1 MSPRRVGRLQ
11 RGGREADHTVMPIAH
26 NPFSV
31 SLPVSSLLP
40 PEDDVTS
47 LLPGPNSVSAH
58 LAERL
63 AVVPAVPAALIVLG
77 LLRRDDTRPTAGSLA
92 AATSVV
98 ARSLR
103 GDDWLG
109 RSGPDEF
116 AVLLRGT
123 AGDAEAA
130 AARLVGAITEL
141 DIPGLG
147 ACAGV
152 TTLEEGTTATETLR
166 RAAVSLQTA
175 RSQGAGSVVRHR
187 GDR

>member
-1 MSPRRVGRLQ
+1 MSL
-11 RGGREADHTVMPIAH
+11 AH
-26 NPFSV
+26 NPLSV
-31 SLPVSSLLP
+31 SLPVSLLLP

-58 LAERL
+58 TAERL
-63 AVVPAVPAALIVLG
+63 SAVPAVPAALIVLG
-77 LLRRDDTRPTAGSLA
+77 LVRRDDTSPTPTSSLA

-116 AVLLRGT
+116 AVLMSGT
-123 AGDAEAA
+123 AQDAEVAA
-130 AARLVGAITEL
+130 VRLATTITEL
-141 DIPGLG
+141 GIPGLG

-152 TTLEEGTTATETLR
+152 TALEEGATAAETLR
-166 RAAVSLQTA
+166 RAALSLQTA
-175 RSQGAGSVVRHR
+175 RSLGAGRVLRYSGTR
-187 GDR
+187 

>member
-1 MSPRRVGRLQ
+1 
-11 RGGREADHTVMPIAH
+11 MPIAH

-77 LLRRDDTRPTAGSLA
+77 LLRRDDTRTTDAGSLA

-123 AGDAEAA
+123 AEDAEAA
-130 AARLVGAITEL
+130 AARITGAITEL

-152 TTLEEGTTATETLR
+152 TALEEGTTAAETLR

-175 RSQGAGSVVRHR
+175 RSHGAGSVVRSR

>member
-1 MSPRRVGRLQ
+1 MS
-11 RGGREADHTVMPIAH
+11 IAH
-26 NPFSV
+26 NPLSV
-31 SLPVSSLLP
+31 SLPISSLLP

-63 AVVPAVPAALIVLG
+63 SAVPAVPGALIVLG
-77 LLRRDDTRPTAGSLA
+77 LLRRDDTWPTATSSL

-109 RSGPDEF
+109 RSGPNEF
-116 AVLLRGT
+116 AVLLGGT
-123 AGDAEAA
+123 AQDAEVAA
-130 AARLVGAITEL
+130 TRLAATITEL
-141 DIPGLG
+141 GIPGLG

-152 TTLEEGTTATETLR
+152 VALEEGTPAAETMR
-166 RAAVSLQTA
+166 RATLSLHTA
-175 RSQGAGSVVRHR
+175 RSQGAGSVIRYR
-187 GDR
+187 GTR

>member
-1 MSPRRVGRLQ
+1 MS
-11 RGGREADHTVMPIAH
+11 IAH
-26 NPFSV
+26 NPLSV
-31 SLPVSSLLP
+31 SLPVSLLLP

-58 LAERL
+58 VAERL
-63 AVVPAVPAALIVLG
+63 GAAPAVPAALIVLG
-77 LLRRDDTRPTAGSLA
+77 LLRRDDTRPAAGTLA

-116 AVLLRGT
+116 AVLVGGT
-123 AGDAEAA
+123 AEDAEVAA
-130 AARLVGAITEL
+130 TRLATAITGL
-141 DIPGLG
+141 GIPGVG

-152 TTLEEGTTATETLR
+152 TTLEEGTTAAETMR
-166 RAAVSLQTA
+166 RAVLSLQTA
-175 RSQGAGSVVRHR
+175 RSLGAGRVVRYR
-187 GDR
+187 GTR

>member
-1 MSPRRVGRLQ
+1 M
-11 RGGREADHTVMPIAH
+11 AH
-26 NPFSV
+26 NPLSV
-31 SLPVSSLLP
+31 SLPVSALLP

-63 AVVPAVPAALIVLG
+63 SATPDVSGALIVLG
-77 LLRRDDTRPTAGSLA
+77 LFRRDGAWPLPVSSLA

-109 RSGPDEF
+109 RSGPREL
-116 AVLLRGT
+116 AVLMRGR
-123 AGDAEAA
+123 AADAEVAA
-130 AARLVGAITEL
+130 TRLACTVTEL
-141 DIPGLG
+141 RIPGLG

-152 TTLEEGTTATETLR
+152 VALEEGTPAAETMR
-166 RAAVSLQTA
+166 RATLSLHTA
-175 RSQGAGSVVRHR
+175 RSQGAGSVIRYR
-187 GDR
+187 GTR

>member
-1 MSPRRVGRLQ
+1 
-11 RGGREADHTVMPIAH
+11 MPTAH

-63 AVVPAVPAALIVLG
+63 AVVPTVPGALIVLG
-77 LLRRDDTRPTAGSLA
+77 LIRRDDSGPIVASSLA

-109 RSGPDEF
+109 RSGPHEF

-123 AGDAEAA
+123 AEDAEAA

-152 TTLEEGTTATETLR
+152 TALEECTTAAETLR

-175 RSQGAGSVVRHR
+175 LSQGAGRVIRYSGTR
-187 GDR
+187 

>member
-1 MSPRRVGRLQ
+1 MS
-11 RGGREADHTVMPIAH
+11 IAH
-26 NPFSV
+26 NPLSV
-31 SLPVSSLLP
+31 SLPISSLLP

-63 AVVPAVPAALIVLG
+63 SAVPAVPGALIVLG
-77 LLRRDDTRPTAGSLA
+77 LLRRDDTWPTAARSLA
-92 AATSVV
+92 AATAVV

-109 RSGPDEF
+109 RSGPNEF

-123 AGDAEAA
+123 AQDAAVTATRLAA
-130 AARLVGAITEL
+130 TITGL
-141 DIPGLG
+141 GIPGLG

-152 TTLEEGTTATETLR
+152 VALEEGTPAAETMR
-166 RAAVSLQTA
+166 RASVSLHTA
-175 RSQGAGSVVRHR
+175 RSQGAGSVIRYR
-187 GDR
+187 GTR

>member
-1 MSPRRVGRLQ
+1 MS
-11 RGGREADHTVMPIAH
+11 IAH
-26 NPFSV
+26 NPLSV
-31 SLPVSSLLP
+31 SLPVSLLLP

-58 LAERL
+58 VAERL
-63 AVVPAVPAALIVLG
+63 SATPDVPAALIVLG
-77 LLRRDDTRPTAGSLA
+77 LVRRDDSGPIAAGALA

-116 AVLLRGT
+116 AVLVGG
-123 AGDAEAA
+123 AAEDAEVAA
-130 AARLVGAITEL
+130 TRLATTITGL
-141 DIPGLG
+141 GIPGVG

-152 TTLEEGTTATETLR
+152 TALEEGTTAAETMR
-166 RAAVSLQTA
+166 RAVLSLQTA
-175 RSQGAGSVVRHR
+175 RSLGAGRVVRHR
-187 GDR
+187 GTR

>member
-1 MSPRRVGRLQ
+1 MS
-11 RGGREADHTVMPIAH
+11 IAH
-26 NPFSV
+26 NPLSV
-31 SLPVSSLLP
+31 SLPVSALLP

-63 AVVPAVPAALIVLG
+63 GAVPDVPGALIVLG
-77 LLRRDDTRPTAGSLA
+77 LLRRDDTWPTPVSSLA

-109 RSGPDEF
+109 RSGPSEF
-116 AVLLRGT
+116 AVLLSGT
-123 AGDAEAA
+123 AADAEVAA
-130 AARLVGAITEL
+130 TRLAITITEL
-141 DIPGLG
+141 GAPGLG

-152 TTLEEGTTATETLR
+152 TALEAATTAAETLR
-166 RAAVSLQTA
+166 RAGLALHTA
-175 RSQGAGSVVRHR
+175 RAQGAVSVVRHCGTR
-187 GDR
+187 

>member
-1 MSPRRVGRLQ
+1 MSL
-11 RGGREADHTVMPIAH
+11 AH
-26 NPFSV
+26 NPLSV
-31 SLPVSSLLP
+31 SLPISLLLP

-58 LAERL
+58 VAERL
-63 AVVPAVPAALIVLG
+63 AATPAVPAALIVLG
-77 LLRRDDTRPTAGSLA
+77 LLRRDDTRPTATGTLA

-116 AVLLRGT
+116 AVLVGGS
-123 AGDAEAA
+123 AEDAEVAA
-130 AARLVGAITEL
+130 TRLATAITGL
-141 DIPGLG
+141 GIPGVG

-152 TTLEEGTTATETLR
+152 TALEEGTTAAETMR
-166 RAAVSLQTA
+166 RAVLSLQTA
-175 RSQGAGSVVRHR
+175 RSLGAGRVIRYR
-187 GDR
+187 GTR

>member
-1 MSPRRVGRLQ
+1 MS
-11 RGGREADHTVMPIAH
+11 IAH
-26 NPFSV
+26 NPLSV
-31 SLPVSSLLP
+31 SLPISSLLP

-63 AVVPAVPAALIVLG
+63 AAVPAVPGALIVLG
-77 LLRRDDTRPTAGSLA
+77 LLRRDDTWPTATSSLA
-92 AATSVV
+92 AATAVV

-109 RSGPDEF
+109 RSGPNEF

-123 AGDAEAA
+123 AQDAEVTAT
-130 AARLVGAITEL
+130 RLSTTITEL
-141 DIPGLG
+141 GIPGLG

-152 TTLEEGTTATETLR
+152 VALEEGTPAAETMR
-166 RAAVSLQTA
+166 RATLSLHTA
-175 RSQGAGSVVRHR
+175 RSQGAGSVIRYR
-187 GDR
+187 GTR

>member
-1 MSPRRVGRLQ
+1 
-11 RGGREADHTVMPIAH
+11 MPIAH

-31 SLPVSSLLP
+31 SLPVASLLP

-63 AVVPAVPAALIVLG
+63 AVVPAVPGALIVLG
-77 LLRRDDTRPTAGSLA
+77 LLRRDDAGPTGAGSLA
-92 AATSVV
+92 AATAVV

-109 RSGPDEF
+109 RSGPHEF

-123 AGDAEAA
+123 AEDAEAA
-130 AARLVGAITEL
+130 AVRIAGAITEL

-152 TTLEEGTTATETLR
+152 TALEEGTTAAETLR
-166 RAAVSLQTA
+166 RAAVSPQTA
-175 RSQGAGSVVRHR
+175 RSQGAGSVVRYR

>member
-1 MSPRRVGRLQ
+1 MS
-11 RGGREADHTVMPIAH
+11 IAH
-26 NPFSV
+26 NPLSV
-31 SLPVSSLLP
+31 SLPVSAFLP

-63 AVVPAVPAALIVLG
+63 GAVRDVPGALIVLG
-77 LLRRDDTRPTAGSLA
+77 LLRRDDTWPTPVSSLA

-109 RSGPDEF
+109 RSGPSEF
-116 AVLLRGT
+116 AVLLSGS

-130 AARLVGAITEL
+130 AAALKTASKAL
-141 DIPGLG
+141 DKAASKGVIHKNQAANRKSGL
-147 ACAGV
+147 AKQVAG
-152 TTLEEGTTATETLR
+152 L
-166 RAAVSLQTA
+166 
-175 RSQGAGSVVRHR
+175 
-187 GDR
+187 

>member
-1 MSPRRVGRLQ
+1 
-11 RGGREADHTVMPIAH
+11 MPIAH

-31 SLPVSSLLP
+31 SLPISSLLP

-63 AVVPAVPAALIVLG
+63 AAVPAVPGSLILLG
-77 LLRRDDTRPTAGSLA
+77 LLRRDDTRPTPVSSLT
-92 AATSVV
+92 AATAVV

-109 RSGPDEF
+109 RSGPNEF
-116 AVLLRGT
+116 AVLMSGT
-123 AGDAEAA
+123 TQDAEVAA
-130 AARLVGAITEL
+130 TRLATTITGL
-141 DIPGLG
+141 GIPDLG

-152 TTLEEGTTATETLR
+152 AALEEGTTAAETLR
-166 RAAVSLQTA
+166 RAALSLHTA
-175 RSQGAGSVVRHR
+175 RSQGAGSVIRYR
-187 GDR
+187 GTR

>member
-1 MSPRRVGRLQ
+1 MS
-11 RGGREADHTVMPIAH
+11 IAH
-26 NPFSV
+26 NPLSV
-31 SLPVSSLLP
+31 SLPVSLLLP

-63 AVVPAVPAALIVLG
+63 AAVPAVPGALIVLG
-77 LLRRDDTRPTAGSLA
+77 LLRRDDTWPTAASSLA

-109 RSGPDEF
+109 RSGPNEV
-116 AVLLRGT
+116 AVLLTGT
-123 AGDAEAA
+123 AQDAEVAGS
-130 AARLVGAITEL
+130 RLATTVTEL
-141 DIPGLG
+141 GVPGLG

-152 TTLEEGTTATETLR
+152 TALEEGTTAAETMR
-166 RAAVSLQTA
+166 RAVLCLQTA
-175 RSQGAGSVVRHR
+175 RSLGAGHVIRYR
-187 GDR
+187 GTR